1 MTTMESIKTLIGCNV
16 KEKNNEYGN
25 LETEYLFKT
34 IQNYGGSLS
43 NSKKIASF
51 TEEPDQLIIEILEKL
66 DVEIR
71 INDDVH
77 DRYPEANA
85 LHILEEGIKEDVDV
99 IVMLDTDIVVSQDFS
114 EFLLKEKILA
124 KPEDRDP
131 FTLDAWEQLFDY
143 FKIPFPQERF
153 KTSCTAQETIPYFN
167 GGVIIV
173 PKIYAVELLKNWKYF
188 IERIID
194 EEEKMPKDFINSS
207 KGVKGNI
214 RFTGQIAF
222 SLALIK
228 SKFPYE
234 ALPLSMN
241 YPYSGTVHH
250 TEHPEKLD
258 PFVIHHHH
266 CIAEDGKLLGTP
278 YSNINKRIDEINSF
292 LIENKEY
299 NISLENDNPLVIR
312 NLSMQHDFWEIV
324 ERIKNLP
331 LDSTNADL
339 QYYLALSLH
348 HTAGTSSKD
357 EAIARYK
364 MALENDFDK
373 FMIYK
378 DRGYLYYL
386 SSDIDNAKKDLEK
399 ALKMNPADVEVIRRI
414 SLTDHR
420 IPELSK
426 LHSEKK
432 YQTIIDKLNN
442 LSIDDTNGYLQYYFA
457 TALHKTNQRL
467 DEALKR
473 YNTALENG
481 LNDFWLFLN
490 RAALQVSLKNYD
502 DFFSDYE
509 QGYDLLLSYFEST
522 EPHIDYLRTITWK
535 KDEDLEHL
543 RGIIKEIHNSTG
555 WKILTKL
562 DVLKK
567 NDLSD

>member
-1 MTTMESIKTLIGCNV
+1 MQTDRIFIGCNV
-16 KEKNNEYGN
+16 KEKNSEYAN
-25 LETEYLFKT
+25 LEVEYLFKT
-34 IQNYGGSLS
+34 LDEYGGNLG
-43 NSKKIASF
+43 NAKRIACF
-51 TEEPDQLIIEILEKL
+51 TEEPDTLIKNILEKIQVQIRVNEDL
-66 DVEIR
+66 D
-71 INDDVH
+71 N
-77 DRYPEANA
+77 RYPFANA
-85 LHILEEGIKEDVDV
+85 INILEEGIKEDVDV
-99 IVMLDTDIVVSQDFS
+99 IVMLDTDIVISRDFS
-114 EFLLKEKILA
+114 EFLSKEKILA

-143 FKIPFPQERF
+143 FKLPFPQERF

-167 GGVIIV
+167 GGVKII
-173 PKIYAVELLKNWKYF
+173 PKIYAVELLDNWKYF
-188 IERIID
+188 IKKLLTEQKNLPENFID
-194 EEEKMPKDFINSS
+194 SEKDPY
-207 KGVKGNI
+207 GNI

-312 NLSMQHDFWEIV
+312 NLSMQHDFWEII

-331 LDSTNADL
+331 LDSKNADL

-399 ALKMNPADVEVIRRI
+399 ALKMNQADVEVIRRI
-414 SLTDHR
+414 ALTDHR

-432 YQTIIDKLNN
+432 FQTIIDKLNN
-442 LSIDDTNGYLQYYFA
+442 LPIDDPNGYLQYYFA

-490 RAALQVSLKNYD
+490 RAALQVSLKNYN

-535 KDEDLEHL
+535 KDEDLENL
-543 RGIIKEIHNSTG
+543 RGIIKEIHNSPG
-555 WKILTKL
+555 WKVLTKL

-567 NDLSD
+567 KDSPD